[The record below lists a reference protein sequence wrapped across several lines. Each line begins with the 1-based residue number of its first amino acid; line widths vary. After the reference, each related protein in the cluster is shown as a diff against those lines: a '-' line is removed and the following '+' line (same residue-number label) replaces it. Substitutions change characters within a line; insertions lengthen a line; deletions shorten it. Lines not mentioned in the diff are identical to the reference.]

1 MRCPRCQH
9 ENLPTMKF
17 CGECGTP
24 LERLDR
30 TPRSYADLNAE
41 VESLR
46 RSLNEALE
54 QQTATGEILRV
65 ISRSPT
71 DVLPVFDAIVANA
84 VQICDGR
91 FGAVMRLQDGLLH
104 LAAYQG
110 FSPEALEMLRGRYPL
125 RREDAGFTGLAA
137 ARGEVVRSDDVAHD
151 PRTAQRDLARV
162 AGYNAFLAVPMIRE
176 HQVVGVI
183 NVARA
188 EPFTDQQMALIQ
200 TFADQAVIA
209 IENVRLFK
217 ELQASNRDLTTAL
230 DKQTATGD
238 ILRVIS
244 QSQTDVQPVF
254 DAIVDSAVRLLRGF
268 VAAMSRL
275 AGDKLELVAFTST
288 DSAGDAAVRFAFPQ
302 PLHSDWPHAR
312 VVRNRA
318 SLNVADARSDSQL
331 PEAIRNVAVVRGYQ
345 SLVVVPL
352 LRRDE
357 AIGAISLTRREPGGF
372 TDDEIALLQ
381 TFAAQAVIAI
391 ENARLLSELQAR
403 TQELTRS
410 VSEL

>member
-91 FGAVMRLQDGLLH
+91 FGAVMRLEGGSLH
-104 LAAYQG
+104 LGAYQG
-110 FSPEALEMLRGRYPL
+110 FSPDALEMLRRRYPL
-125 RREDAGFTGLAA
+125 RPEAGGFTGLAA
-137 ARGEVVRSDDVAHD
+137 SRGEVVRSDDVAHD

-209 IENVRLFK
+209 IENVRLFT
-217 ELQASNRDLTTAL
+217 ELQEKNQAITEAHAQVTEAL
-230 DKQTATGD
+230 DQQTATSE
-238 ILRVIS
+238 ILQVIS
-244 QSQTDVQPVF
+244 SSPTDVQPVF
-254 DAIVDSAVRLLRGF
+254 DAIVESAVRLCSATVAGVYRFDGERLDQ
-268 VAAMSRL
+268 VAAHNS
-275 AGDKLELVAFTST
+275 
-288 DSAGDAAVRFAFPQ
+288 
-302 PLHSDWPHAR
+302 
-312 VVRNRA
+312 
-318 SLNVADARSDSQL
+318 
-331 PEAIRNVAVVRGYQ
+331 
-345 SLVVVPL
+345 
-352 LRRDE
+352 
-357 AIGAISLTRREPGGF
+357 
-372 TDDEIALLQ
+372 
-381 TFAAQAVIAI
+381 
-391 ENARLLSELQAR
+391 
-403 TQELTRS
+403 
-410 VSEL
+410 